1 MSKPEV
7 GGRRDSRERAIA
19 LRYLPELPAPF
30 IVAKGEGRAAERL
43 KMIAREA
50 GVPILEEE
58 VFVDL
63 LYPEDIG
70 AYVPVEFYEIAAK
83 VFAWVRTSEGS

>member
-1 MSKPEV
+1 MSRPEDK
-7 GGRRDSRERAIA
+7 RIPHSRERAIA
-19 LRYLPELPAPF
+19 LRYLSELPAPF

-43 KMIAREA
+43 KKIALET

-58 VFVDL
+58 ALVDL
-63 LYPEDIG
+63 LFPEDIG
-70 AYVPVEFYEIAAK
+70 AFVPFEFYEIVAK